1 MRIYTLAKRGISPS
15 GGLEMIYK
23 TSISVEEI
31 EGAKIGDL
39 ERQVREDLREQI
51 GLYDYAPVMIVT
63 DGKDNTM
70 SVVLREHN
78 DKLCEI
84 FRTEIRID

>member
-1 MRIYTLAKRGISPS
+1 MRIYTLAKRGLNAL

-23 TSISVEEI
+23 TSISLEEI

-39 ERQVREDLREQI
+39 ERQIREDLREEI
-51 GLYDYAPVMIVT
+51 GLYEYAPIMVVADMQESI
-63 DGKDNTM
+63 M

-78 DKLCEI
+78 NKLCDI
-84 FRTEIRID
+84 FRTEIQID